1 MYKLFKTILN
11 AVFPGKMRYKME
23 PLLRGFYA
31 VFKKGKNHLCV
42 ICTFKTSSFELL
54 PNADLLCPKCGS
66 LSRDRRLWKTISEN
80 YLQANTKILDF
91 SPSRCLY
98 RKWKKELGIEYV
110 ASDLSDNF
118 IATVAYDITQIPK
131 QDNQF
136 DLIICYHIL
145 EHVID
150 DMKAMTE
157 LYRVLKPNGSL
168 LVQTPF
174 KDGDIYEDY
183 NITSEPERLSCFGQE
198 DHVRVYSVQ
207 GLKNRL
213 ENVKFKVNVNQ
224 YNKDNYL
231 GFSES
236 EFVLIA
242 TK

>member
-11 AVFPGKMRYKME
+11 AVFPGKMRYKIE
-23 PLLRGFYA
+23 PILRGFYA
-31 VFKKGKNHLCV
+31 ALKKGDNHLCV
-42 ICTFKTSSFELL
+42 ICKFKTSSFERL
-54 PNADLLCPKCGS
+54 PNEDLLCPKCGS

-98 RKWKKELGIEYV
+98 RKWKSELGVEYV

-118 IATVAYDITQIPK
+118 IATVAYDITQIPA

-150 DMKAMTE
+150 DQKAMTE
-157 LYRVLKPNGSL
+157 LYRVLKPSGTL
-168 LVQTPF
+168 IVQTPF
-174 KDGDIYEDY
+174 KEGDIYEDY
-183 NITSEPERLSCFGQE
+183 SITAESERLICFGQE
-198 DHVRVYSVQ
+198 DHVRVYSVE

-213 ENVKFKVNVNQ
+213 ENAEFKVRVER
-224 YNKDNYL
+224 YGKDDYL
-231 GFSES
+231 GFSENEYILTVS
-236 EFVLIA
+236 
-242 TK
+242 K